1 MAKKMEGLEQLL
13 LEELQDL
20 FDAEKQLVRA
30 LPRMAKSASD
40 QELENAFRQHL
51 EVTKGQVQRLEQ
63 VFESMD
69 MRARSKPCHGMKG
82 LVQEGEELMQEG
94 FDEMV
99 LDSGLI
105 GAARKVEHY
114 EMAGY
119 ESARLLAQQLGMRD
133 AAQLLQETLREEMET
148 DRLLATIS
156 KRLLKESMTQRKA
169 MQQEEARGGSQ
180 SGAKSQSRGGQS
192 QSRGNAAQS
201 RGNAAQSRGGSKSA
215 GKSGQGSGG
224 RARGSQR
231 NGGGSAQPLTEHEQI
246 RQWAEERGGTPACVR
261 GTGDRGDIGMLRL
274 DFPGYSGQQSLQPIS
289 WDDWF
294 EKFDERG
301 LALIVQD
308 KTARG
313 EKSNFNKLISREG
326 ASKRSRPKAK
336 SAR

>member
-13 LEELQDL
+13 VEELQDL

-30 LPRMAKSASD
+30 LPKMAKSASD
-40 QELENAFRQHL
+40 EELENAFRQHL

-82 LVQEGEELMQEG
+82 LVEEGQEMMQED

-119 ESARLLAQQLGMRD
+119 ESARALAQQLGMRD

-148 DRLLATIS
+148 DRLLANIS
-156 KRLLKESMTQRKA
+156 KRLLKENMAQRKT
-169 MQQEEARGGSQ
+169 MQQEDARSGSESRGRSQSSGGAKQSRGNASKSRGGSQ
-180 SGAKSQSRGGQS
+180 SRGRSQSAGQ
-192 QSRGNAAQS
+192 
-201 RGNAAQSRGGSKSA
+201 
-215 GKSGQGSGG
+215 SGQGSGA
-224 RARGSQR
+224 RKRGSQR
-231 NGGGSAQPLTEHEQI
+231 NGGGSAEPLTDHEEI
-246 RQWAEERGGTPACVR
+246 RQWAEERGGTPSCVR
-261 GTGDRGDIGMLRL
+261 GTGNRGDIGMLRL
-274 DFPGYSGQQSLQPIS
+274 DFPGYSGEQSLQPIA

-301 LALIVQD
+301 LALLVQD
-308 KTARG
+308 KTAGG
-313 EKSNFNKLISREG
+313 EKSNFNKLVSRQG
-326 ASKRSRPKAK
+326 AGKRSGGKTKA
-336 SAR
+336 AR

>member
-13 LEELQDL
+13 VEELQDL

-30 LPRMAKSASD
+30 LPKMAKSASD
-40 QELENAFRQHL
+40 QELEDAFRQHL
-51 EVTKGQVQRLEQ
+51 EVTRGQVQRLEQ

-69 MRARSKPCHGMKG
+69 MRAKSKPCHGMKG
-82 LVQEGEELMQEG
+82 LVEEGQELMQE
-94 FDEMV
+94 DLEEMV

-119 ESARLLAQQLGMRD
+119 ESARQLAQQLGMRD

-148 DRLLATIS
+148 DRQLATIS
-156 KRLLKESMTQRKA
+156 KRLLKESMTQRKSV
-169 MQQEEARGGSQ
+169 QQEKSRS
-180 SGAKSQSRGGQS
+180 SVSQSRG
-192 QSRGNAAQS
+192 
-201 RGNAAQSRGGSKSA
+201 KSA
-215 GKSGQGSGG
+215 QAGGG
-224 RARGSQR
+224 RNKRGSQR
-231 NGGGSAQPLTEHEQI
+231 NGGGSAQPLTDPEEI

-261 GTGDRGDIGMLRL
+261 GTGNKGDIGMLRL
-274 DFPGYSGQQSLQPIS
+274 DFPGYSGEQSLQPIS

-294 EKFDERG
+294 EKFEERG

-313 EKSNFNKLISREG
+313 QKSNFNKLVNRGS
-326 ASKRSRPKAK
+326 ASKRSRPKSKA
-336 SAR
+336 AR

>member
-1 MAKKMEGLEQLL
+1 
-13 LEELQDL
+13 
-20 FDAEKQLVRA
+20 
-30 LPRMAKSASD
+30 
-40 QELENAFRQHL
+40 
-51 EVTKGQVQRLEQ
+51 
-63 VFESMD
+63 
-69 MRARSKPCHGMKG
+69 
-82 LVQEGEELMQEG
+82 
-94 FDEMV
+94 
-99 LDSGLI
+99 
-105 GAARKVEHY
+105 
-114 EMAGY
+114 
-119 ESARLLAQQLGMRD
+119 
-133 AAQLLQETLREEMET
+133 
-148 DRLLATIS
+148 
-156 KRLLKESMTQRKA
+156 

-201 RGNAAQSRGGSKSA
+201 RGSAAQSRGGSKSA

-274 DFPGYSGQQSLQPIS
+274 DFPGYSGEQSLQPIA

-308 KTARG
+308 KTAG
-313 EKSNFNKLISREG
+313 GQKSNFNKLVSREG
-326 ASKRSRPKAK
+326 ASKRGGSG
-336 SAR
+336 S

>member
-13 LEELQDL
+13 VEELQDL

-30 LPRMAKSASD
+30 LPKMAKSASD
-40 QELENAFRQHL
+40 QELENAFREHL

-82 LVQEGEELMQEG
+82 LVEEGQEIMQED

-119 ESARLLAQQLGMRD
+119 ESARMLAQQLGMRD

-148 DRLLATIS
+148 DRKLATIS
-156 KRLLKESMTQRKA
+156 KRLLKESASQRKSVE
-169 MQQEEARGGSQ
+169 QEDARGGS
-180 SGAKSQSRGGQS
+180 SRSRGSAPQSRGRS
-192 QSRGNAAQS
+192 QSSGKSSQA
-201 RGNAAQSRGGSKSA
+201 SRGGT
-215 GKSGQGSGG
+215 
-224 RARGSQR
+224 RGSQR
-231 NGGGSAQPLTEHEQI
+231 NRGGSAQPLTDHEEI
-246 RQWAEERGGTPACVR
+246 RQWAEERGGTPSCVR
-261 GTGDRGDIGMLRL
+261 GTGDKGDIGMLRL
-274 DFPGYSGQQSLQPIS
+274 DFPGYSGGDSLQPIS

-301 LALIVQD
+301 LALLVQD
-308 KTARG
+308 RTSRG
-313 EKSNFNKLISREG
+313 QKSNFNKLVSRET
-326 ASKRSRPKAK
+326 ASKSSRPKSRA
-336 SAR
+336 AR